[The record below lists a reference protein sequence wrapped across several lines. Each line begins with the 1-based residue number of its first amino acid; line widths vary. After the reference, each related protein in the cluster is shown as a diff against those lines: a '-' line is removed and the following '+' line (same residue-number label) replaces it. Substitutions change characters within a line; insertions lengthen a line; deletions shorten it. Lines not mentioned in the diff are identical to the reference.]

1 MRYLI
6 IGSGKIGIDLY
17 IKLKKLNL
25 PGEILIFNR
34 NRNSIGAKYC
44 RKKRFNYSSGGIKHL
59 LSFLGL
65 GKNIIFDCTS
75 AEASKKIFLQAKN
88 NLKNNFYVNLT
99 PAPIGKY
106 FIPYFSNVKIP
117 NSINMITCGGQSSV
131 PAIIEMK
138 KVIKDI
144 KYVEVI
150 SSIAS
155 QSAGKATRQNINEYI
170 TNTQRAIGQ
179 LSGVKKNKVI
189 INLNPSN
196 PPVNMMNSIFFE
208 CKSVD
213 FKKIKKANLVL
224 KKINKTIKKY
234 IPGYNA
240 KLFYQKNENFFRVT
254 VRVVGSGDYLSTF
267 AGNLDIITSSSA
279 YIGKLLNEKYN
290 Y

>member
-1 MRYLI
+1 MKYLI

-25 PGEILIFNR
+25 PGKILIFNR
-34 NRNSIGAKYC
+34 NKNSVGAKYC
-44 RKKRFNYSSGGIKHL
+44 RKRNFNYSSNGLKHL
-59 LSFLGL
+59 LNVL
-65 GKNIIFDCTS
+65 GKNRNIIFDCTS
-75 AEASKKIFLQAKN
+75 AAASEKIYSK
-88 NLKNNFYVNLT
+88 LKNKLSKNFYVNLT

-117 NSINMITCGGQSSV
+117 HSINMITCGGQSSV

-155 QSAGKATRQNINEYI
+155 QSAGKATRENINEYI
-170 TNTQRAIGQ
+170 TNTQRAIGE
-179 LSGVKKNKVI
+179 LSGIKKNKVI
-189 INLNPSN
+189 INLNPST

-208 CKSVD
+208 CRNVNN
-213 FKKIKKANLVL
+213 KKIKKANSVL

-254 VRVVGSGDYLSTF
+254 IRVVGSGDYLSTF

-279 YIGKLLNEKYN
+279 YIGKILNEKNN

>member
-1 MRYLI
+1 
-6 IGSGKIGIDLY
+6 
-17 IKLKKLNL
+17 
-25 PGEILIFNR
+25 
-34 NRNSIGAKYC
+34 
-44 RKKRFNYSSGGIKHL
+44 
-59 LSFLGL
+59 
-65 GKNIIFDCTS
+65 
-75 AEASKKIFLQAKN
+75 
-88 NLKNNFYVNLT
+88 
-99 PAPIGKY
+99 
-106 FIPYFSNVKIP
+106 
-117 NSINMITCGGQSSV
+117 MITCGGQSSV
-131 PAIIEMK
+131 PTIIEMK

-155 QSAGKATRQNINEYI
+155 QSAGKATRENINEYI
-170 TNTQRAIGQ
+170 TNTQKAIAD

-208 CKSVD
+208 CKNIN
-213 FKKIKKANLVL
+213 KKIKTANLVL

-254 VRVVGSGDYLSTF
+254 IRVVGSGDYLSTF

>member
-25 PGEILIFNR
+25 SKNVLIFNR
-34 NRNSIGAKYC
+34 NENSIGAKYC
-44 RKKRFNYSSGGIKHL
+44 KKRKFNYSSGGVKDL
-59 LSFLGL
+59 LKFLPK

-75 AEASKKIFLQAKN
+75 AEASKKIYSKIKN
-88 NLKNNFYVNLT
+88 KLKENYYVNLT

-106 FIPYFSNVKIP
+106 FIPYFSEVKIP
-117 NSINMITCGGQSSV
+117 KSINMITCGGQSSV

-144 KYVEVI
+144 QYVEVI

-155 QSAGKATRQNINEYI
+155 QSAGKATRENINEYI
-170 TNTQRAIGQ
+170 INTQRAIGQ
-179 LSGVKKNKVI
+179 LSGINKNKVI

-208 CKSVD
+208 CRNINQ
-213 FKKIKKANLVL
+213 KKIQIANSVL
-224 KKINKTIKKY
+224 KKINKTIKRY

-279 YIGKLLNEKYN
+279 YIGKLLNEKHN

>member
-1 MRYLI
+1 MQYLI

-25 PGEILIFNR
+25 PGKIFIFNR
-34 NRNSIGAKYC
+34 NKNSVGAKYC
-44 RKKRFNYSSGGIKHL
+44 RKKKFNYSSNGVKHL
-59 LSFLGL
+59 LDVLEND
-65 GKNIIFDCTS
+65 KNIIFDCTS
-75 AEASKKIFLQAKN
+75 AAASGKIYPQ
-88 NLKNNFYVNLT
+88 LKNKLKRNFYVNLT

-117 NSINMITCGGQSSV
+117 HSINMITCGGQSSV

-155 QSAGKATRQNINEYI
+155 QSAGKATRENINEYI
-170 TNTQRAIGQ
+170 TNTQRAIEE

-208 CKSVD
+208 CKSVNNE
-213 FKKIKKANLVL
+213 KIKKANLVL

-254 VRVVGSGDYLSTF
+254 IRVVGSGDYLSTF

-279 YIGKLLNEKYN
+279 YIGKLLNEKHN

>member
-1 MRYLI
+1 MKYLI

-25 PGEILIFNR
+25 PGKIFIINR

-44 RKKRFNYSSGGIKHL
+44 RKKNFNYSDGGIKYLLTHL
-59 LSFLGL
+59 NNND
-65 GKNIIFDCTS
+65 NIIFDCTS
-75 AEASKKIFLQAKN
+75 AEASKKIYSRIKN
-88 NLKNNFYVNLT
+88 KLNKNFYVNLT
-99 PAPIGKY
+99 PAPIGRY

-117 NSINMITCGGQSSV
+117 HSINMITCGGQSSV
-131 PAIIEMK
+131 PVIIEMK

-155 QSAGKATRQNINEYI
+155 QSAGTATRQNINEYI

-179 LSGVKKNKVI
+179 LSGLNKNKVI

-208 CKSVD
+208 CKKID
-213 FKKIKKANLVL
+213 YKKIKKADFVL

-240 KLFYQKNENFFRVT
+240 KLFFQKNENFFRVT
-254 VRVVGSGDYLSTF
+254 IRVVGIGDYLSTF

-279 YIGKLLNEKYN
+279 YIGKLLNEKYYN
-290 Y
+290 

>member
-1 MRYLI
+1 MQYLI

-25 PGEILIFNR
+25 PGKIFIFNR
-34 NRNSIGAKYC
+34 NKNSVGAKYC
-44 RKKRFNYSSGGIKHL
+44 RKKKFNYSSNGVKHL
-59 LSFLGL
+59 LDVLEND
-65 GKNIIFDCTS
+65 KNIIFDCTS
-75 AEASKKIFLQAKN
+75 AAASGKIYPQ
-88 NLKNNFYVNLT
+88 LKNKLKRNFYVNLT

-117 NSINMITCGGQSSV
+117 HSINMITCGGQSSV

-155 QSAGKATRQNINEYI
+155 QSAGKATRENINEYI
-170 TNTQRAIGQ
+170 TNTQRAIEE

-196 PPVNMMNSIFFE
+196 PPVNMMNSIFLNAKVLIMKRL
-208 CKSVD
+208 KSKFS
-213 FKKIKKANLVL
+213 FKKN
-224 KKINKTIKKY
+224 
-234 IPGYNA
+234 
-240 KLFYQKNENFFRVT
+240 
-254 VRVVGSGDYLSTF
+254 
-267 AGNLDIITSSSA
+267 
-279 YIGKLLNEKYN
+279 
-290 Y
+290 